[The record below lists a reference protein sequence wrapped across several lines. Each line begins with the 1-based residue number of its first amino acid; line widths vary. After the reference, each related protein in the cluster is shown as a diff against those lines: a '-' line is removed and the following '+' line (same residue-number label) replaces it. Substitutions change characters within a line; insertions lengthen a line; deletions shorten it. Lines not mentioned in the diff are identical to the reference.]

1 MPSWRSLADPAR
13 HVGSPCFFVL
23 FPQSLLPAMSPNS
36 ESTSASS
43 SSPDRKSPRRG
54 SRRKRPRPPS
64 TRPPSSL
71 RAAKRS
77 DDHKAYVELANLQMA
92 RTRQTRIR
100 AALQDQVERSTRRI
114 QKIDEKVAA
123 VKAEIQQSQ
132 SGQEARDDDGF
143 AYQY

>member
-1 MPSWRSLADPAR
+1 M
-13 HVGSPCFFVL
+13 
-23 FPQSLLPAMSPNS
+23 
-36 ESTSASS
+36 
-43 SSPDRKSPRRG
+43 
-54 SRRKRPRPPS
+54 
-64 TRPPSSL
+64 RPPSSL
-71 RAAKRS
+71 RAATRS

-100 AALQDQVERSTRRI
+100 TALQDQVERSTRRI